1 MVADQ
6 SSSGTNAPGFCIE
19 KGGELVKIENER
31 ENEFVLALARK
42 EAPPSVKSVWIGLK
56 RNGGHWYWSDNSLP
70 KYFNWAPNEPSN
82 GKMQQ
87 HTHLVLRWPSQKG
100 FRVVKSH
107 LFCPGVAS
115 VVCKRLL
122 PDSCEIYINMVL

>member
-6 SSSGTNAPGFCIE
+6 SSSGTNAPGFCTE

-82 GKMQQ
+82 SEEKCTNMYIRYSDGLPNKASGS
-87 HTHLVLRWPSQKG
+87 WND
-100 FRVVKSH
+100 
-107 LFCPGVAS
+107 LFCSELKGL
-115 VVCKRLL
+115 VCKRL
-122 PDSCEIYINMVL
+122 P